1 MATVGY
7 ASTTNL
13 GVQLQ
18 ALRSRLGEPYEDAT
32 EDTGGTEGYYRQ
44 MELVEF
50 IYQAELRLAKDL
62 VNDALVGL
70 HVTVSRTTTDA
81 KDLYDLP
88 TTGIDVADEPPV
100 LRMISVDLNTGSGLF
115 PCRQISR
122 KDLWKVDDWSTHRAE
137 PRHPV
142 MMYDAAGQ
150 ILVRPIPTTVGG
162 VGAGYLVFRYIKTPR
177 RRYRWHR
184 GITETST
191 LSTLVDVDAA
201 IYGDDYWITD
211 CKSSIRLEDG
221 TFRGED
227 RMIDG
232 FTSVT
237 GTYSVAWDWS
247 SLPPVGTEYI
257 AGEISDLGDHLGDL
271 ILSFA
276 AFLGKQKIGDEQGGA
291 NYLAEYQSGVETV
304 NKTYAGARGGHVEA
318 VAP

>member
-1 MATVGY
+1 MPTVGY

-18 ALRSRLGEPYEDAT
+18 ALRSRLGEPYEDAA

-70 HVTVSRTTTDA
+70 HVTVSRTTASGT
-81 KDLYDLP
+81 DLYDLP
-88 TTGIDVADEPPV
+88 TTDMSVADEPPV
-100 LRMISVDLNTGSGLF
+100 LRMIAVDLDTGSGLF

-122 KDLWKVDDWSTHRAE
+122 KDLWKVDDWSSHRAE
-137 PRHPV
+137 ARHPV

-150 ILVRPIPTTVGG
+150 ILVRPIP
-162 VGAGYLVFRYIKTPR
+162 GAEFAADKLIFRYIKTPT
-177 RRYRWHR
+177 RRYRFHR

-211 CKSSIRLEDG
+211 CKASIRLEDG

-227 RMIDG
+227 RMIDD

-237 GTYSVAWDWS
+237 GTYSVAFDWS

-257 AGEISDLGDHLGDL
+257 AGEVSDLGDHLGDL
-271 ILSFA
+271 MLSFA
-276 AFLGKQKIGDEQGGA
+276 AFLGKQKIGDQQGSA
-291 NYLAEYQSGVETV
+291 NYLAEYQSGVEAV
-304 NKTYAGARGGHVEA
+304 NKTYAGGRGGHVEA